1 MDSSEKDIVKQTN
14 MNKKASKKLRRL
26 AAAIAV
32 NNNQTPEQARVIYKR
47 LKVVHKENKK
57 APY

>member
-1 MDSSEKDIVKQTN
+1 MVFLEKDIVKQIN

-32 NNNQTPEQARVIYKR
+32 NNNQTLEQAKIIYKR
-47 LKVVHKENKK
+47 LKVVHKSNPK
-57 APY
+57 

>member
-1 MDSSEKDIVKQTN
+1 MDSLEKDTVKQIK

-32 NNNQTPEQARVIYKR
+32 NNNQTPAQAKVIYKR
-47 LKVVHKENKK
+47 LKVVHKSNPK
-57 APY
+57 

>member
-1 MDSSEKDIVKQTN
+1 MVSLEKDIVKLTN

-32 NNNQTPEQARVIYKR
+32 NNNQTPEQARIIYKR
-47 LKVVHKENKK
+47 LKVVHKSSPK
-57 APY
+57 

>member
-1 MDSSEKDIVKQTN
+1 MVSLEKDIVKQIN

-32 NNNQTPEQARVIYKR
+32 NNNQTPEQAKVIYKR
-47 LKVVHKENKK
+47 LKVVHKSNPK
-57 APY
+57 

>member
-1 MDSSEKDIVKQTN
+1 MMDFLEKDTAKLIN

-47 LKVVHKENKK
+47 LKAVHKSNPK
-57 APY
+57 

>member
-1 MDSSEKDIVKQTN
+1 MMDFLEKDIVKPIN

-32 NNNQTPEQARVIYKR
+32 NNNQTPEQAKVIYKR
-47 LKVVHKENKK
+47 LKVVHKSNPK
-57 APY
+57 

>member
-1 MDSSEKDIVKQTN
+1 MGFLEKDTAKQIK

-32 NNNQTPEQARVIYKR
+32 NNNQTPEQARIIYKR
-47 LKVVHKENKK
+47 LKEVHKSNPK
-57 APY
+57 

>member
-1 MDSSEKDIVKQTN
+1 MGFSEKDTVKQIK

-32 NNNQTPEQARVIYKR
+32 NNNQTPEQAKVIYKR
-47 LKVVHKENKK
+47 LKSVHKSNPK
-57 APY
+57 